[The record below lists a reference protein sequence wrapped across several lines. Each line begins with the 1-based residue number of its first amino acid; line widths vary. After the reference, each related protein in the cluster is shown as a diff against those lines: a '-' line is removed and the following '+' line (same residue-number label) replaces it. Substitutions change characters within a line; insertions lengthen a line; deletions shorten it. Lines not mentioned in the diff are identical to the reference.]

1 MTARSLNNT
10 VYWMRDPL
18 ERGEVLVLRR
28 IKRGTQPFTANRLSV
43 AYLVAR
49 GCVSADLEARTLS
62 VTDKGDDALAHYE
75 DRQP

>member
-1 MTARSLNNT
+1 MTARSLNNS

-18 ERGEVLVLRR
+18 EHGEVLVLRR
-28 IKRGTQPFTANRLSV
+28 IKSGTQSFTTNRLSV

-49 GCVSADLEARTLS
+49 GCVSADLEVRKLS
-62 VTDKGDDALAHYE
+62 VTDKGNDALAHYE